1 MGYDFDNVFGKFY
14 IRTAL
19 LQWGFKKAGK
29 QWKEAITLNY
39 NENLGILTMI
49 LMTLI
54 IMTVILR
61 TLPIFVK
68 IPENNLKVNK
78 FFEALPYTVLTVLVF
93 PDIFTSTGST
103 NFDII
108 RVLIGMV
115 IVAYLTF
122 KKANLGIIIIVSI
135 AVIYLL
141 GILKGSFI

>member
-1 MGYDFDNVFGKFY
+1 MKILKSRKTIKLIKGKEV
-14 IRTAL
+14 IR
-19 LQWGFKKAGK
+19 
-29 QWKEAITLNY
+29 LNY
-39 NENLGILTMI
+39 NENLGIL
-49 LMTLI
+49 

-122 KKANLGIIIIVSI
+122 RKTNLGIIIIVSI
-135 AVIYLL
+135 AVIYFL
-141 GILKGSFI
+141 GTLKIYLK

>member
-1 MGYDFDNVFGKFY
+1 MHSFIIMIILKSRKTIKLIKGKEV
-14 IRTAL
+14 IR
-19 LQWGFKKAGK
+19 
-29 QWKEAITLNY
+29 LNY

-122 KKANLGIIIIVSI
+122 RKTNLGIIIIVSI
-135 AVIYLL
+135 AVIYFL
-141 GILKGSFI
+141 GTLKIYLK

>member
-1 MGYDFDNVFGKFY
+1 MRSFIIMKILKSRKTIELIKGKEV
-14 IRTAL
+14 IR
-19 LQWGFKKAGK
+19 
-29 QWKEAITLNY
+29 LNY

-108 RVLIGMV
+108 RVLIGMA

-122 KKANLGIIIIVSI
+122 RKTNLGIIIIVSI
-135 AVIYLL
+135 AVIYFLVT
-141 GILKGSFI
+141 LKIYLK

>member
-1 MGYDFDNVFGKFY
+1 MRSFIIMKILKSRKTIKLIKGKEV
-14 IRTAL
+14 IR
-19 LQWGFKKAGK
+19 
-29 QWKEAITLNY
+29 LNY

-122 KKANLGIIIIVSI
+122 RKTNLGIIIIVSI
-135 AVIYLL
+135 AVIYFL
-141 GILKGSFI
+141 GTLKIYLK

>member
-1 MGYDFDNVFGKFY
+1 MKLIKGKEV
-14 IRTAL
+14 IR
-19 LQWGFKKAGK
+19 
-29 QWKEAITLNY
+29 LNY

-108 RVLIGMV
+108 RVLIGMA
-115 IVAYLTF
+115 IVSYITYR
-122 KKANLGIIIIVSI
+122 KINLGIIKNVSI
-135 AVIYLL
+135 AEIYFL
-141 GILKGSFI
+141 GTGKVSF

>member
-1 MGYDFDNVFGKFY
+1 MRSFIIIKILKSRKTIKLIKGKEV
-14 IRTAL
+14 IRL
-19 LQWGFKKAGK
+19 S
-29 QWKEAITLNY
+29 Y

-49 LMTLI
+49 LMILI

-122 KKANLGIIIIVSI
+122 RKTNLGIIIIVSI
-135 AVIYLL
+135 AVIYFL
-141 GILKGSFI
+141 GILKIYLK

>member
-1 MGYDFDNVFGKFY
+1 MKL
-14 IRTAL
+14 IKR
-19 LQWGFKKAGK
+19 
-29 QWKEAITLNY
+29 KEVIKLNY
-39 NENLGILTMI
+39 NENLGTLTMI

-93 PDIFTSTGST
+93 PDIFTSTGIT

-108 RVLIGMV
+108 RVLVGMA

-122 KKANLGIIIIVSI
+122 RKTNLGIIIIVSI
-135 AVIYLL
+135 AVIYFL
-141 GILKGSFI
+141 GTLKIYLK

>member
-1 MGYDFDNVFGKFY
+1 MKLIKGK
-14 IRTAL
+14 
-19 LQWGFKKAGK
+19 
-29 QWKEAITLNY
+29 EVMTLNY

-49 LMTLI
+49 LMILI

-103 NFDII
+103 KFDII
-108 RVLIGMV
+108 RVLIGMA

-135 AVIYLL
+135 AVIYFL

>member
-1 MGYDFDNVFGKFY
+1 MIILKSRKTIKLIKGKEV
-14 IRTAL
+14 IR
-19 LQWGFKKAGK
+19 
-29 QWKEAITLNY
+29 LNY

-103 NFDII
+103 KFDII

-122 KKANLGIIIIVSI
+122 RKMNLGIIIIVSI
-135 AVIYLL
+135 AVIYFL
-141 GILKGSFI
+141 GMLKGSF

>member
-1 MGYDFDNVFGKFY
+1 MKLIKGKEV
-14 IRTAL
+14 I
-19 LQWGFKKAGK
+19 
-29 QWKEAITLNY
+29 ILNY

-49 LMTLI
+49 LMILI

-93 PDIFTSTGST
+93 SDIFTSTGST

-122 KKANLGIIIIVSI
+122 RKTNLGIIIIVSI
-135 AVIYLL
+135 AVIYFL
-141 GILKGSFI
+141 GMLKGSF

>member
-1 MGYDFDNVFGKFY
+1 MHSFIIMKILKSRKTIKLIKGKEVT
-14 IRTAL
+14 R
-19 LQWGFKKAGK
+19 
-29 QWKEAITLNY
+29 LNY
-39 NENLGILTMI
+39 TENLGILTMI

-122 KKANLGIIIIVSI
+122 RKTNLGIIIIVSI
-135 AVIYLL
+135 AVIYFL
-141 GILKGSFI
+141 GTLKIYLK

>member
-1 MGYDFDNVFGKFY
+1 MHSFIIMKILKSRKTIKLIKGKEV
-14 IRTAL
+14 IR
-19 LQWGFKKAGK
+19 
-29 QWKEAITLNY
+29 LNY

-108 RVLIGMV
+108 RVLVGMV

-122 KKANLGIIIIVSI
+122 RKTNLGIIIIVSI
-135 AVIYLL
+135 AVIYFL
-141 GILKGSFI
+141 GTLKIYLK

>member
-1 MGYDFDNVFGKFY
+1 MKLIKGK
-14 IRTAL
+14 
-19 LQWGFKKAGK
+19 
-29 QWKEAITLNY
+29 EVMTLNY

-49 LMTLI
+49 LMILI
-54 IMTVILR
+54 IMTVIMR

-103 NFDII
+103 KFDII
-108 RVLIGMV
+108 RVLIGMA

-135 AVIYLL
+135 AVIYFL

>member
-1 MGYDFDNVFGKFY
+1 
-14 IRTAL
+14 
-19 LQWGFKKAGK
+19 
-29 QWKEAITLNY
+29 
-39 NENLGILTMI
+39 MI
-49 LMTLI
+49 LIVMTA
-54 IMTVILR
+54 IMR
-61 TLPIFVK
+61 TLLIFVK
-68 IPENNLKVNK
+68 SRENNLKVNK

-141 GILKGSFI
+141 GISKGSFI

>member
-1 MGYDFDNVFGKFY
+1 M
-14 IRTAL
+14 TA
-19 LQWGFKKAGK
+19 
-29 QWKEAITLNY
+29 
-39 NENLGILTMI
+39 
-49 LMTLI
+49 
-54 IMTVILR
+54 IMR
-61 TLPIFVK
+61 TLLIFVK
-68 IPENNLKVNK
+68 SRENNLKVNK

-141 GILKGSFI
+141 GISKGSFI

>member
-1 MGYDFDNVFGKFY
+1 MKLIERKEV
-14 IRTAL
+14 IR
-19 LQWGFKKAGK
+19 
-29 QWKEAITLNY
+29 LNY

-49 LMTLI
+49 LMILI

-103 NFDII
+103 KFDII
-108 RVLIGMV
+108 RVLIGMA

-135 AVIYLL
+135 AVIYFL
-141 GILKGSFI
+141 GMLKGSF

>member
-1 MGYDFDNVFGKFY
+1 MRSFIIMKILKSRKTIKLIKGKEV
-14 IRTAL
+14 IRL
-19 LQWGFKKAGK
+19 D
-29 QWKEAITLNY
+29 Y

-122 KKANLGIIIIVSI
+122 RKTNLGIIIIVSI
-135 AVIYLL
+135 AVIYFL
-141 GILKGSFI
+141 GTLKIYLK

>member
-1 MGYDFDNVFGKFY
+1 MKLIKGK
-14 IRTAL
+14 
-19 LQWGFKKAGK
+19 
-29 QWKEAITLNY
+29 EVMTLNY

-49 LMTLI
+49 LMILI
-54 IMTVILR
+54 IMTVIMR

-103 NFDII
+103 KFDII
-108 RVLIGMV
+108 RVLIGMA

-135 AVIYLL
+135 AVIYFL
-141 GILKGSFI
+141 GMLKGSF

>member
-1 MGYDFDNVFGKFY
+1 MHSFIIMKILKSRKTIKLIKGKEV
-14 IRTAL
+14 IR
-19 LQWGFKKAGK
+19 
-29 QWKEAITLNY
+29 LNY

-122 KKANLGIIIIVSI
+122 RKTNLGIIIIVSI
-135 AVIYLL
+135 AVIYFL
-141 GILKGSFI
+141 GTLKIYLK

>member
-1 MGYDFDNVFGKFY
+1 M
-14 IRTAL
+14 I
-19 LQWGFKKAGK
+19 
-29 QWKEAITLNY
+29 ILNY

-122 KKANLGIIIIVSI
+122 KKTNLGIIIIVSI
-135 AVIYLL
+135 AVIYFL
-141 GILKGSFI
+141 GMLKGSF

>member
-1 MGYDFDNVFGKFY
+1 M
-14 IRTAL
+14 
-19 LQWGFKKAGK
+19 
-29 QWKEAITLNY
+29 TLNY

-54 IMTVILR
+54 IMTVIMR

-103 NFDII
+103 KFDII
-108 RVLIGMV
+108 RVLIGMA

-135 AVIYLL
+135 AVIYFL

>member
-1 MGYDFDNVFGKFY
+1 MKILKSRKTIKLIKGKEV
-14 IRTAL
+14 IR
-19 LQWGFKKAGK
+19 
-29 QWKEAITLNY
+29 LNY

-93 PDIFTSTGST
+93 PYIFTSTGST

-108 RVLIGMV
+108 RVLIGMA

-122 KKANLGIIIIVSI
+122 RKMNLGIIIIVSI
-135 AVIYLL
+135 AVIYFL
-141 GILKGSFI
+141 GMLKGSF